1 MSDTNSGRE
10 TKRLVVKK
18 GDLSITLPT
27 EMDLMA
33 VDPQSFILNSAN
45 QLIENS
51 VTEYINIDT
60 INMNPAKQTIEE
72 KEPKVQKVVQILT
85 DTKKEIEE
93 LLTKIETMKKLSF
106 Y

>member
-1 MSDTNSGRE
+1 MSDTNSERE

-27 EMDLMA
+27 EMDSMA
-33 VDPQSFILNSAN
+33 VDPRSFILNSAN

>member
-27 EMDLMA
+27 EMDSMA
-33 VDPQSFILNSAN
+33 VDPHSFILNSAN
-45 QLIENS
+45 RLIENS